1 MGEANR
7 RGSKEKRI
15 LQAIK
20 QFEILGNLNTLD
32 PSEPVRRAQYSK
44 APRSYFP
51 LLGFA
56 LTKKRFPL

>member
-44 APRSYFP
+44 ALKSYFP